1 MAVIK
6 RRFRRIKERATAAA
20 YALLGIIPPAA
31 AAESKPWNVDA
42 SFLRYTESG
51 RIDVTEPSVSVTKP
65 FANDRSLGVMVT
77 VDSISGSTPIG
88 TLPQAP
94 GAPVTTTSPSGHAT
108 TSNPGVVIPMSHYSD
123 TRFGTD
129 GSWKQPLGFGLTG
142 VIGGEVSKQSDFLS
156 YGGNISLAKDFNQKN
171 TTVMLGL
178 SPEFDTNKPH
188 GGVPVPLSSQLAP
201 TAISADKRV
210 IGLLAGLTQVINP
223 RTLMQWNF
231 SQTRENG
238 YLTDPYKQLS
248 IVNSVT
254 GAPVGSIYERRP
266 ASRIGNSLYWLTKY
280 SVFSHDVISGSYRF
294 FEDNWGIR
302 SHTVDLN
309 YHWQFNEQGYFEPH
323 FRFYHQSAADFFNI
337 GLVTGQPLP
346 LLASADY
353 RLAQFN
359 GITGGLRYG
368 WTFNNGSL
376 FAIRLEYYTQ
386 RGNNHP
392 DSAVGIQRGFN
403 LFPTLQ
409 ATVFQIQYNF
419 DPARFARDFA
429 AGS

>member
-1 MAVIK
+1 
-6 RRFRRIKERATAAA
+6 
-20 YALLGIIPPAA
+20 
-31 AAESKPWNVDA
+31 
-42 SFLRYTESG
+42 
-51 RIDVTEPSVSVTKP
+51 
-65 FANDRSLGVMVT
+65 
-77 VDSISGSTPIG
+77 
-88 TLPQAP
+88 
-94 GAPVTTTSPSGHAT
+94 
-108 TSNPGVVIPMSHYSD
+108 
-123 TRFGTD
+123 
-129 GSWKQPLGFGLTG
+129 
-142 VIGGEVSKQSDFLS
+142 
-156 YGGNISLAKDFNQKN
+156 
-171 TTVMLGL
+171 
-178 SPEFDTNKPH
+178 
-188 GGVPVPLSSQLAP
+188 
-201 TAISADKRV
+201 
-210 IGLLAGLTQVINP
+210 VINP